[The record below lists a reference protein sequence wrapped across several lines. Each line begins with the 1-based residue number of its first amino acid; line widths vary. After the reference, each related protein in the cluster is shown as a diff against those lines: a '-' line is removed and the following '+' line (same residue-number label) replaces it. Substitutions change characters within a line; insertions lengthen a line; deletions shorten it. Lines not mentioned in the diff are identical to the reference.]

1 MNKKSGLIL
10 RLVAGLYLIY
20 LGIQLIIQLQEQQ
33 PSNYALMMCAAA
45 LFIAV
50 GLAYAVYTVRKI
62 WKMVYKP
69 KQKEDSLDGLQMID
83 IEDRG
88 TVRRGNIGDVDLKGD
103 GKEEANEKSKEE
115 VKGEAEGEETL
126 RYTSGQEK
134 ELEKESEKAEPVS
147 SDKREELGKDSTLTE
162 LHVQKAGSTE
172 PDGEREAAGAKK
184 EAPDAKS
191 KVPGAKSKVSDAE
204 NKGAGTKKKESGTKN
219 KESGTEIPADST
231 GNKEDRMV

>member
-50 GLAYAVYTVRKI
+50 GLAYAVYTARKI

-88 TVRRGNIGDVDLKGD
+88 TVRRGNIGDVDLRGGAKED
-103 GKEEANEKSKEE
+103 GKEEAKEKTKEKMKEE
-115 VKGEAEGEETL
+115 VEGEAAGEETL
-126 RYTSGQEK
+126 GYTSGQEK

-147 SDKREELGKDSTLTE
+147 EKAEPVSDKREELGKDSTLTE
-162 LHVQKAGSTE
+162 LHVQE
-172 PDGEREAAGAKK
+172 
-184 EAPDAKS
+184 
-191 KVPGAKSKVSDAE
+191 
-204 NKGAGTKKKESGTKN
+204 
-219 KESGTEIPADST
+219 ADST

>member
-50 GLAYAVYTVRKI
+50 GLAYAVYTARKI

-88 TVRRGNIGDVDLKGD
+88 TVRRGNIGDVDLRGGAKED
-103 GKEEANEKSKEE
+103 GKEEAKEE
-115 VKGEAEGEETL
+115 VEGEAAGEETL

-147 SDKREELGKDSTLTE
+147 EKAEPVSDKREELGKDSTLTE
-162 LHVQKAGSTE
+162 LQVQE
-172 PDGEREAAGAKK
+172 
-184 EAPDAKS
+184 
-191 KVPGAKSKVSDAE
+191 
-204 NKGAGTKKKESGTKN
+204 
-219 KESGTEIPADST
+219 ADST